1 MQRSRV
7 RPSPGE
13 CFVAVVQKQI
23 LKLDCTTIARSFL
36 DVDLGVY
43 SGPQNATKEK
53 RTSHFR
59 ARPTRPP
66 QTFFSFHRCDMSS
79 SSDPSA
85 STASSSSSES
95 GATRRPRHRYH
106 NRSRSLDQSRS
117 AGEEHRRSRYRSS
130 RSRSS
135 GRSHSADQEEIQ
147 LDGSEPRK
155 SQLPTEVEN
164 VAALPPAKDFCLDQA
179 RSKELRGCISMPD
192 AEGSEQDHEG
202 RNGESWFPTVLEL
215 VGEPTLVLPT
225 AGILMGPLG
234 QGHPLAGSLIQI
246 AWRLSGKISKLLAF
260 RKKWSNYSCSRGV
273 SELAGLAH
281 NSIVIDAT
289 GAKLSLAM
297 PGISQRSGA
306 PLHVLSLKRLV
317 LATLEETGIDTSIYS
332 DHSTRGSSTSK
343 AASTSMS
350 IEGILRAESWRSE
363 STFTRFYRRQKD
375 LSLEAN
381 TVRQA
386 ALRDPIKRLGHR
398 RKPVIGKGEACQEAT
413 AINLCG
419 LKDKAPAS

>member
-1 MQRSRV
+1 MWMVLAGVERV
-7 RPSPGE
+7 LSWWSGSGFLPGQYVLFICLSLASVIGMPSG
-13 CFVAVVQKQI
+13 
-23 LKLDCTTIARSFL
+23 
-36 DVDLGVY
+36 
-43 SGPQNATKEK
+43 
-53 RTSHFR
+53 
-59 ARPTRPP
+59 
-66 QTFFSFHRCDMSS
+66 

-317 LATLEETGIDTSIYS
+317 L
-332 DHSTRGSSTSK
+332 
-343 AASTSMS
+343 
-350 IEGILRAESWRSE
+350 
-363 STFTRFYRRQKD
+363 
-375 LSLEAN
+375 
-381 TVRQA
+381 RQA

-413 AINLCG
+413 AIKFVYIWFSYLLESFTG
-419 LKDKAPAS
+419 GSEVAA